1 MSGRPA
7 PALGE
12 TENAAREIRSKTN
25 RRPMLPRR
33 KNQEQSLTPLELEI
47 MNVLWET
54 GPGNVQTVQ
63 SRIEVRELAY
73 TTVQTMLNILHRKG
87 KVKRVLKDPAFLY
100 RPVLSRQKAVK
111 QAVGDML
118 DRFFGGSADSL
129 VLNLV
134 ETRQL
139 TPEKL
144 AQIQKLLERPAEE

>member
-1 MSGRPA
+1 V
-7 PALGE
+7 
-12 TENAAREIRSKTN
+12 TK
-25 RRPMLPRR
+25 R
-33 KNQEQSLTPLELEI
+33 KHSEPSLTPLELEL

-54 GPGNVQTVQ
+54 GPANVQTVQ
-63 SRIEVRELAY
+63 AGLKTRDLAY

-87 KVKRVLKDPAFLY
+87 RVKRQLKDRAYIY
-100 RPVLSRQKAVK
+100 RPVLSRQKAVT
-111 QAVGDML
+111 QAVGEML

-144 AQIQKLLERPAEE
+144 ARIQQIIEQSKEGDHGSN